1 MIARLIALAGLA
13 AAAALAGAVVSLAGH
28 ESGSVPSYT
37 GCLNASSGTIANLA
51 QADTPTAPCKDKETQ
66 IHLSGGD
73 VTSLTAGAGL
83 TGGGSEGALTL
94 AVDANSILT
103 GLSPG
108 FGLTG
113 GGSGGDVSLAVDP
126 SVIQRRVTGTCA
138 EGGISAISESGA
150 VSCSEQGVAG
160 VLDAGRLDAEGS
172 SDTSLCGTQDGDVE
186 FDASS
191 EPVSL
196 PHGTYLP
203 VPADTDGFN
212 SLIRK
217 RAGLGP
223 DPDDAYRGRAWGLIK
238 DEVGNVVSKFIRD
251 YSSAGQNNNLDQ
263 DFNVFTTAGEVHLEI
278 FAGADACTF
287 VSVGGPVALLR
298 VG

>member
-1 MIARLIALAGLA
+1 MSSHRTARRGSATTRGARSHAQSQSAVKNARCASARSPDAATTCSCSSTAPTSRADANRLPQRCAARPSYARRPHRRRGNAEGFVFSRVRRPNYNEAPTRLEPTLGPPRSTQKGAVMIARLIALAGLA

-73 VTSLTAGAGL
+73 AT
-83 TGGGSEGALTL
+83 
-94 AVDANSILT
+94 SILT

-138 EGGISAISESGA
+138 EGGISAISESDA

-196 PHGTYLP
+196 
-203 VPADTDGFN
+203 
-212 SLIRK
+212 
-217 RAGLGP
+217 
-223 DPDDAYRGRAWGLIK
+223 
-238 DEVGNVVSKFIRD
+238 
-251 YSSAGQNNNLDQ
+251 
-263 DFNVFTTAGEVHLEI
+263 
-278 FAGADACTF
+278 
-287 VSVGGPVALLR
+287 
-298 VG
+298 